1 MHLEGLSD
9 TKIPGPASPL
19 SIHSSRNISVLQG
32 PSQSQIE
39 DRFSQDS
46 LHRSISQLIEASEK
60 KSSVENTVWD
70 AIIHGHDSNLCA
82 DNEDLVSTIKSFST
96 VTKPHTSFTDT
107 HL

>member
-1 MHLEGLSD
+1 GLSD

-19 SIHSSRNISVLQG
+19 SMHSSGSVSVLQG

-46 LHRSISQLIEASEK
+46 LHQSVSQLIEASEK
-60 KSSVENTVWD
+60 KSSVQDTVWD
-70 AIIHGHDSNLCA
+70 AIIHDNNLCA
-82 DNEDLVSTIKSFST
+82 DDEDLVSTIKSFST
-96 VTKPHTSFTDT
+96 VTKPHTTFTDT